1 MNKPNYQ
8 KAIFL
13 LSVANLSQLPP
24 DEGIEV
30 AIVGRS
36 NAGKSSVLNQLTQNK
51 GLARVSKTPGRTQLI
66 NLFGLDDHCRLADL
80 PGYGYAKV
88 PPSMKKKW
96 QALLDSYLRTRECL
110 HGLILVMDIRHPLR
124 EFDQL
129 MLGWTSQCDLPV
141 HILLNKS
148 DKLTQS
154 AASKTLREVKEALKE
169 FTNEISVQT
178 FSAMK
183 GKGVKE
189 LLAFYMGKNTP
200 DRQDYIIENLRD
212 DVDKQIEVAVA

>member
-1 MNKPNYQ
+1 MNYQ
-8 KAIFL
+8 KALFL

-51 GLARVSKTPGRTQLI
+51 KLARVSKTPGRTQLI
-66 NLFGLDDHCRLADL
+66 NLFKLDEHCRLADL

-88 PPSMKKKW
+88 PPSVKQKW
-96 QALLDSYLRTRECL
+96 QALLDSYLRSRECL
-110 HGLILVMDIRHPLR
+110 RGLILVMDIRHPLK
-124 EFDQL
+124 EFDHL
-129 MLGWTSQCDLPV
+129 MLDWTSQCDLPV

-154 AASKTLREVKEALKE
+154 AASKTLREVKEGLKPYE
-169 FTNEISVQT
+169 NEVTVQI
-178 FSAMK
+178 FSATK
-183 GKGVKE
+183 GKGIKE
-189 LLAFYMGKNTP
+189 FREKMDGWF
-200 DRQDYIIENLRD
+200 DQ
-212 DVDKQIEVAVA
+212 

>member
-1 MNKPNYQ
+1 MNKLNYQ

-13 LSVANLSQLPP
+13 LSVAELPQLPP

-66 NLFGLDDHCRLADL
+66 NLFGLDENRRLADL

-96 QALLDSYLRTRECL
+96 QALLDNYLRSRECL
-110 HGLILVMDIRHPLR
+110 RGLILVMDIRHPLK
-124 EFDQL
+124 EFDHL
-129 MLGWTSQCDLPV
+129 MLSFSSQCDLPV
-141 HILLNKS
+141 HILLNKC

-154 AASKTLREVKEALKE
+154 AASKTLREVKEKLKPYA
-169 FTNEISVQT
+169 NKISVQT

-189 LLAFYMGKNTP
+189 LREQM
-200 DRQDYIIENLRD
+200 D
-212 DVDKQIEVAVA
+212 DWFLTLS